1 MNVLVVIPA
10 RLESTRFPNK
20 PLHPIAGKPM
30 ILRVLEAL
38 PNYQKLVATPNIE
51 IAECVIN
58 TGHDAFVTQREAECG
73 TDRLVEV
80 SENINADIYVNV
92 QGDEPLIEEHTID
105 KLVQA
110 KIDNPDKVVCAM
122 TSLDSSSDCVK
133 VLIDGD
139 SSILSRKL
147 YKQVGIYAFNR
158 ADLQEF
164 ERSGEGRESIEMTR
178 FSSNR
183 LLFVEVDDTQAV
195 DRLADIE
202 KVERILWQKRM

>member
-20 PLHPIAGKPM
+20 PLYPIAGKPM

-38 PNYQKLVATPNIE
+38 PSYKKIVATPNIE
-51 IAECVIN
+51 IAECAIN
-58 TGHDAFVTQREAECG
+58 AGYDAFVTQMEAECG

-80 SENINADIYVNV
+80 SQSIDADIYVNV
-92 QGDEPLIEEHTID
+92 QGDEPLIQESTID

-110 KIDNPDKVVCAM
+110 KIDNPGKVVCAM
-122 TSLDSSSDCVK
+122 TSLDSSPDCVK
-133 VLIDGD
+133 VLVSGD
-139 SSILSRKL
+139 SSTLSRKL
-147 YKQVGIYAFNR
+147 YKQVGIYAFNK

-164 ERSGEGRESIEMTR
+164 ERLGEGRESIEMTK

-195 DRLADIE
+195 DRLEDIE